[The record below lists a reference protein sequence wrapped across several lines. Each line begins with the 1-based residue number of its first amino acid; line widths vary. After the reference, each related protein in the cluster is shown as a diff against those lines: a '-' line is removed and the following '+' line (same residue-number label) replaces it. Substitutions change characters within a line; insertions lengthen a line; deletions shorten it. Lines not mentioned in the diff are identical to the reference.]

1 MPRQFNITVN
11 GVDYKVAVEEISAQ
25 AAVTSPPTKAPVL
38 PVVSTPSPS
47 APVPTPVA
55 AAVTAPSGTGTNVV
69 AQMGGVIAKIL
80 VKQGQIVTQGE
91 KILELEAMKMKIPV
105 LANRSGAI
113 TNILVAEG
121 DPVEI
126 GQALISIG

>member
-38 PVVSTPSPS
+38 PVVSAPPPS
-47 APVPTPVA
+47 APASTPVA

-80 VKQGQIVTQGE
+80 VKQGQVVTKGE
-91 KILELEAMKMKIPV
+91 KILELEAMKMKITV
-105 LANRSGAI
+105 LANSDGAVSS
-113 TNILVAEG
+113 ILVAEG